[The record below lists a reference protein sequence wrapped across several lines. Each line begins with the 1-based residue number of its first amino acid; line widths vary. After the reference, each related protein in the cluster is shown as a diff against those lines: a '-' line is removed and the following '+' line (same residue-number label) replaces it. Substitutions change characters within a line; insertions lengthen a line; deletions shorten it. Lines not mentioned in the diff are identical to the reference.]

1 MDPTES
7 EKPQPGS
14 HKAGYLE
21 DDGELED
28 GKEDKEEEMSLL
40 GENEEESSPK
50 KTGTPA
56 SQTAGTI
63 LFNSFI
69 S

>member
-7 EKPQPGS
+7 EKQQPGS

-40 GENEEESSPK
+40 GEN
-50 KTGTPA
+50 
-56 SQTAGTI
+56 
-63 LFNSFI
+63 
-69 S
+69 

>member
-7 EKPQPGS
+7 EKQQPGS
-14 HKAGYLE
+14 HKVGYLE

-40 GENEEESSPK
+40 GENEEAFSPYN
-50 KTGTPA
+50 TGTPA
-56 SQTAGTI
+56 SQIPGTVS
-63 LFNSFI
+63 FNSFI